1 MASVVYVRSKETGRQ
16 MNAGVAHHRVATTVN
31 GDGYLKRT
39 FKNLAIRVALVAMLL
54 SWLPIR

>member
-1 MASVVYVRSKETGRQ
+1 MQGDPAVRH
-16 MNAGVAHHRVATTVN
+16 AATTVN

-54 SWLPIR
+54 SWLPIGRV